1 VWSYCLP
8 PRRSSGAY
16 LSGTPDVASPTIAP
30 DATLAGD
37 PNGGTRADL
46 QLSYAPRCSRNPV
59 QGDGEA
65 EDDAV
70 RTSDLC
76 RMKARHCL
84 GVRLPVCKNT
94 RKTAHY
100 L

>member
-1 VWSYCLP
+1 MWSCCPP

-16 LSGTPDVASPTIAP
+16 LSAMQDVTSPAIAP

-37 PNGGTRADL
+37 PNGGTRASL
-46 QLSYAPRCSRNPV
+46 HFSYAPRCSRNPV

-76 RMKARHCL
+76 RMKTRHCL
-84 GVRLPVCKNT
+84 GVRLPMCKNT